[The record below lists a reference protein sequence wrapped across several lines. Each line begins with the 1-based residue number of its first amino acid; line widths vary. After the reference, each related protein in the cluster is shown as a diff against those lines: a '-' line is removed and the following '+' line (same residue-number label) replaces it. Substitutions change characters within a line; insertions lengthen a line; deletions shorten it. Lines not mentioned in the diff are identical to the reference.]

1 MSLKS
6 RSNVQCMGAA
16 RAVNNIHK
24 DRPVVIPTADDPRS
38 NSTVGAGGDSSAFV
52 KATVEGS
59 EEDPFLS
66 VMVEVVVPLLSVLEN
81 VEVVLIISATSKLDL
96 MTRS

>member
-1 MSLKS
+1 M
-6 RSNVQCMGAA
+6 
-16 RAVNNIHK
+16 RAVRAANNIDK

-52 KATVEGS
+52 VAPVEGI
-59 EEDPFLS
+59 EEGPFLS
-66 VMVEVVVPLLSVLEN
+66 VMVEVVVSVPSVLTG
-81 VEVVLIISATSKLDL
+81 VEVVFIISATWKLDL

>member
-38 NSTVGAGGDSSAFV
+38 NSTVGAGGVSSAFV
-52 KATVEGS
+52 KATVEGI

-81 VEVVLIISATSKLDL
+81 FEVVSIISETSKLDL